1 MAELSVGDLA
11 PSFSVLSHTGQEI
24 KLSDYEGKSVLLWFY
39 PKADTPGCTREGCGF
54 RDRLPEFE
62 KKNVQILGVSFD
74 TVEENKAFAEKFEYN
89 FPLLCDTKR
98 EIGMAYGACDDPQA
112 ANAKR
117 ISYLIGPDGKIKHS
131 FGKVDA
137 TSHPEQALAML

>member
-1 MAELSVGDLA
+1 MGNLSVGDVA
-11 PSFSVLSHTGQEI
+11 PDFCVKSHTGQEV
-24 KLSDYEGKSVLLWFY
+24 KLSDYNGKSVLLWFY

-62 KKNVQILGVSFD
+62 KKNAQILGVSFD
-74 TVEENKAFAEKFEYN
+74 TVEENRAFAEKYEYN

-98 EIGMAYGACDDPQA
+98 EIGLAYGACDDAQA
-112 ANAKR
+112 VNAKR
-117 ISYLIGPDGKIKHS
+117 ISYLIGPDGKIAHS

-137 TSHPEQALAML
+137 SSHPEEALKFL